1 MEKYKDYGKM
11 EKEGMASKI
20 QELEQLVDSRED
32 YILNLEREAVMLRKE
47 IKDAKYNNEKN
58 SYKDF
63 VKNLTVLRPERG
75 RSGPRV

>member
-1 MEKYKDYGKM
+1 LEKYKDYGKM
-11 EKEGMASKI
+11 EKEGMTGKI